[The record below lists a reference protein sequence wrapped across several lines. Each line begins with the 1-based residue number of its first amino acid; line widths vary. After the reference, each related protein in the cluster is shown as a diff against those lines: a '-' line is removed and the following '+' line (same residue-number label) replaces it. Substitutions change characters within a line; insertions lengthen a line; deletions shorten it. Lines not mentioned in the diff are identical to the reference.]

1 MSLVNPYV
9 EREKDDQGRMK
20 EGGVRAALPQAS
32 VSEMGSC
39 LNSQGRPIQMYR
51 FGWAG
56 WVVTMT
62 DTSSKKAGH
71 SNASVLQF
79 ALHVHPP

>member
-9 EREKDDQGRMK
+9 EREMDDQGRMK
-20 EGGVRAALPQAS
+20 EGGVRAPLPQAS

-39 LNSQGRPIQMYR
+39 LNSQGMPILMYR
-51 FGWAG
+51 FGRAG

-79 ALHVHPP
+79 ATPITPS